1 MKKVLI
7 SLMLI
12 ALSLAIVACSNKEGV
27 VTEDKFN
34 ALEEG
39 MTKDEIIEL
48 FGEPLEENGNKWTYD
63 LLKDDSTSALNI
75 FFNGDELAGYTT
87 GAK

>member
-27 VTEDKFN
+27 VTEEKFN
-34 ALEEG
+34 ALEDG
-39 MTKDEIIEL
+39 MTKDEVIEL
-48 FGEPLEENGNKWTYD
+48 FGEPLEEKGNQWTY
-63 LLKDDSTSALNI
+63 
-75 FFNGDELAGYTT
+75 
-87 GAK
+87 

>member
-27 VTEDKFN
+27 VTEENFN
-34 ALEEG
+34 KLEEG

-48 FGEPLEENGNKWTYD
+48 FGEPLEENGNQWTYD
-63 LLKDDSTSALNI
+63 LLKGDSTSALNI

-87 GAK
+87 GSK